1 MKKPERV
8 KQRFAKTVHIVSA
21 MTLGLLAH
29 GLFHWLGGPAWDS
42 WTNWPINILVGVYC
56 MAILFS
62 KTPVPLSRAANEDMQ
77 EYKAWCREMMKQ
89 PSQKEYLSDSW
100 KNNDAY
106 FKSKEIINTL
116 TAKGFTD
123 DEILGF
129 ANYDEMVTATKG
141 PDRRPLVETM
151 ISTLRAKGLTDEQ
164 IIRAA
169 KGEVGS
175 SNLRENC
182 VYKEII
188 KRLEKTQSRGN
199 RKDHSGELG

>member
-77 EYKAWCREMMKQ
+77 EYKAWCRAMMKQ
-89 PSQKEYLSDSW
+89 VFSEACQRWRQSSVNSKYGYCLGISVW
-100 KNNDAY
+100 K
-106 FKSKEIINTL
+106 F
-116 TAKGFTD
+116 
-123 DEILGF
+123 
-129 ANYDEMVTATKG
+129 
-141 PDRRPLVETM
+141 R
-151 ISTLRAKGLTDEQ
+151 STLSFICLSGGSGPPSPGGLSGLFVSRTASLKGLT
-164 IIRAA
+164 A
-169 KGEVGS
+169 
-175 SNLRENC
+175 LF
-182 VYKEII
+182 
-188 KRLEKTQSRGN
+188 
-199 RKDHSGELG
+199 